1 MSLIFLLVGDAVRRV
16 SDEITRDTGRKSFFV
31 RAGPKWVMP
40 EL

>member
-1 MSLIFLLVGDAVRRV
+1 MSLIFGLVGDAVRKV

-31 RAGPKWVMP
+31 RAWAKMGMP